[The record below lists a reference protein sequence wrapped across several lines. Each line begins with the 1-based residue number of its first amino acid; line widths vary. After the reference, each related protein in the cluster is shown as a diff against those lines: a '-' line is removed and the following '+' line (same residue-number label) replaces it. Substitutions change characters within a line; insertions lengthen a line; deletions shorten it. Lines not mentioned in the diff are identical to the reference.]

1 MMIGNKVEIKFTK
14 SLINSLLSS
23 RRVYMSS
30 LINFPLQYKY
40 KFCISPGMIGNMVK
54 ISVTYSICSVTY
66 I

>member
-14 SLINSLLSS
+14 SPINSLLSS

-30 LINFPLQYKY
+30 LINFPYRININ
-40 KFCISPGMIGNMVK
+40 FSSPGMIGNMVN